1 MGAAHARVRRQPAR
15 QYSAG
20 LKFNKN
26 KNSKTGMEMT
36 GVAQAA
42 TEDKK
47 ADKEADHHPY
57 YRPKDAATLILVDR
71 SAATPKVLVGKRHD
85 KVVFMPGKFVFPG
98 GRVDKSDNRVP
109 VAASIPKELEANLLK
124 GSPKITASRARSLA
138 VAAIREA
145 CEETGLC
152 LGRRTDGAAPKLDG
166 PKLDGP
172 KLDGP
177 KLDGPKLDGPW
188 KPFTDASLLPDPSGL
203 FLIARAITPPGRIKR
218 FDTRFFT
225 ADASTITHR
234 IEGVIHPDAELVEL
248 VWVELGSQPLA
259 DLHPMTRNVL
269 GELEKRLA
277 TGPLRHDAPV
287 PFFHFY
293 GGRMHKDVLGA

>member
-1 MGAAHARVRRQPAR
+1 MSEAA
-15 QYSAG
+15 
-20 LKFNKN
+20 K
-26 KNSKTGMEMT
+26 
-36 GVAQAA
+36 AA
-42 TEDKK
+42 TEEKPEE
-47 ADKEADHHPY
+47 KEADHHPY

-71 SAATPKVLVGKRHD
+71 SAAIPKVLVGKRHD

-109 VAASIPKELEANLLK
+109 VAAAIPRELEANLLK
-124 GSPKITASRARSLA
+124 GSPKITASRAKSLA

-152 LGRRTDGAAPKLDG
+152 LGRKANGAAPRFEG
-166 PKLDGP
+166 A
-172 KLDGP
+172 
-177 KLDGPKLDGPW
+177 W
-188 KPFTDASLLPDPSGL
+188 RPFSDAGLLPDPSGL
-203 FLIARAITPPGRIKR
+203 FLIARAITPPGRVRR

-234 IEGVIHPDAELVEL
+234 VEGVIHPDAELVEL
-248 VWVELGSQPLA
+248 VWVEIGSKPLA

-269 GELEKRLA
+269 GELERRLA

-293 GGRMHKDVLGA
+293 GGKMQKDALGA